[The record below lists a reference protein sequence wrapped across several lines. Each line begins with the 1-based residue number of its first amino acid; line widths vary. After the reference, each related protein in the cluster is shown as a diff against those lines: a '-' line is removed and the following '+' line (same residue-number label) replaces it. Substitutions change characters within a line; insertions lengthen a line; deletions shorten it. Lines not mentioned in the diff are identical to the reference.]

1 MPATLSPFRYIQ
13 VARYLMQWWL
23 DTAPGLAAR
32 RKAAQE
38 RATRLIYAPKMRGRA
53 MAAAAATAQVSE
65 DDETP
70 RARRAARH
78 LGVDIVDKP
87 AAAPDDPGVLLPR
100 PDAHPDL
107 HFPRENTEIYRL
119 MNDDRA
125 YIEGSMKAPREIIV
139 LCHGLYGF
147 STATP
152 IPLFPSLKLHYWASV
167 LEVLRDRMGAKVVV
181 VGVKGTGSIQERAE
195 QMHKFL
201 KNYLPRGVGVNF
213 VAHSMGG
220 LDCRHLISSIQPTE
234 YKPLSLTTIAT
245 PHHGSPFM
253 DWCAANI
260 GVGSQELKDHIA
272 ANLPFTMKTPLLSI
286 PGKPSP
292 KDTFGIFTS
301 ALTNYLLNI
310 FDSPAYYNLR
320 TDYLRDHFNPA
331 TPDDPNV
338 KYYSVAGRIAKMS
351 VLHPLWFPKL
361 VLDSAAEK
369 GYPEGETP
377 KGEAYEGNDGLVS
390 VASSKWGEFLGV
402 VDGCHHW
409 DLRGEGGLWPATNSL
424 KLSTESNTVLGLGTD
439 IDERTNYQSSDDKG
453 PGAKPDEQL
462 NRAQHD
468 RDLAAARLMSPGKT
482 PDQAKSSS
490 NGWDMAMVGQLV
502 DWVGDLFPGDKK
514 DAERTSQFAD
524 AQKEMDA
531 RKESQAE
538 RQRTVV
544 RDKFDLARFY
554 GGLMLRLREEGL

>member
-1 MPATLSPFRYIQ
+1 MFRAWF
-13 VARYLMQWWL
+13 VML
-23 DTAPGLAAR
+23 TGFR
-32 RKAAQE
+32 R
-38 RATRLIYAPKMRGRA
+38 
-53 MAAAAATAQVSE
+53 
-65 DDETP
+65 
-70 RARRAARH
+70 
-78 LGVDIVDKP
+78 
-87 AAAPDDPGVLLPR
+87 
-100 PDAHPDL
+100 
-107 HFPRENTEIYRL
+107 
-119 MNDDRA
+119 
-125 YIEGSMKAPREIIV
+125 
-139 LCHGLYGF
+139 
-147 STATP
+147 
-152 IPLFPSLKLHYWASV
+152 
-167 LEVLRDRMGAKVVV
+167 
-181 VGVKGTGSIQERAE
+181 TGSIQERAE

-201 KNYLPRGVGVNF
+201 KNYLPKGVGVNF

-220 LDCRHLISSIQPTE
+220 LDCRHLISSIRPTE

-260 GVGSQELKDHIA
+260 GVGSVSLAQQMA
-272 ANLPFTMKTPLLSI
+272 ASLPFTLKTPLLSS
-286 PGKPSP
+286 PGKPAAP
-292 KDTFGIFTS
+292 QDTFGSFTS

-338 KYYSVAGRIAKMS
+338 KYYSVAGRIAKLS

-377 KGEAYEGNDGLVS
+377 SGKGYEGNDGLVS
-390 VASSKWGEFLGV
+390 VGSAKWGEFLGV

-424 KLSTESNTVLGLGTD
+424 KLSTESNTVLGLEQD
-439 IDERTNYQSSDDKG
+439 QCQQYESSDDKG
-453 PGAKPDEQL
+453 PGAKPDSQL
-462 NRAQHD
+462 DRAQHD
-468 RDLAAARLMSPGKT
+468 RDLATARMMSPGST

-490 NGWDMAMVGQLV
+490 NGSGLDLAMVGQLV

-514 DAERTSQFAD
+514 DAERTSQLAD
-524 AQKEMDA
+524 AKKEM
-531 RKESQAE
+531 ENG
-538 RQRTVV
+538 RTKKIV
-544 RDKFDLARFY
+544 RDKFDLMRFY